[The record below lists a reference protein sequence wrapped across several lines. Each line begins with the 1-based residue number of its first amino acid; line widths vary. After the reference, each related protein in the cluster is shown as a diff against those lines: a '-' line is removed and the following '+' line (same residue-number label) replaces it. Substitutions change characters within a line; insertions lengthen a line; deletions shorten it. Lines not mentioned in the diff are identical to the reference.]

1 MNRHTQEAGLHG
13 VWLSEPS
20 ASTVEV
26 AALAGYD
33 TVVLDVEH
41 GSFDLAALNWLLP
54 FIRAKGME
62 VIVKVLGPQ
71 REAIQQAL
79 DLGANAVAIPHVE
92 SVAHAEQ
99 VCGYAKFPP
108 LGDRSFAG
116 GRVSDYRGFD
126 DAWVA
131 EQDSGTRCYPMIEDA
146 SAFADI
152 EQILA
157 LDSVDGIF
165 IGPSDL
171 SLRRDRGAYTAG
183 EDDLTDIAYLA
194 DAANAAGKPWILPA
208 WSPAEQ
214 KLAAEKNA
222 HVIIATM
229 QYGALL
235 TGLSG
240 ASAALRE
247 IQAQA
252 GE

>member
-1 MNRHTQEAGLHG
+1 MTTNTRGLHG

-92 SVAHAEQ
+92 SVEHAEL
-99 VCGYAKFPP
+99 VCGFAKFPP

-116 GRVSDYRGFD
+116 GRVSNYRGFD
-126 DAWVA
+126 DAWVV
-131 EQDSGTRCYPMIEDA
+131 EQDAQTRCYPMIEDA

-157 LDSVDGIF
+157 LDVVDGIF

-171 SLRRDRGAYTAG
+171 SLRRDRGAYTVAEG
-183 EDDLTDIAYLA
+183 DVTDIAHLA

-214 KLAAEKNA
+214 KLAVDKNA
-222 HVIIATM
+222 HLIIATM

-235 TGLSG
+235 SGLSG
-240 ASAALRE
+240 ASAALHK
-247 IQAQA
+247 IQAAA

>member
-1 MNRHTQEAGLHG
+1 MITDELATGLHG

-62 VIVKVLGPQ
+62 VVVKVLGPH

-92 SVAHAEQ
+92 SVEHAKT

-116 GRVSDYRGFD
+116 GRVSSYRGFD
-126 DAWVA
+126 DQWVT
-131 EQDSGTRCYPMIEDA
+131 EQDTTTRCYPMIEDS

-152 EQILA
+152 TDILS
-157 LDSVDGIF
+157 LPTVDGIF

-171 SLRRDRGAYTAG
+171 SLRRDRGAYTVSEG
-183 EDDLTDIAYLA
+183 DLTDIGHLA
-194 DAANAAGKPWILPA
+194 DAANAAGKPWVLPA

-214 KLAAEKNA
+214 RLAVEKNA
-222 HVIIATM
+222 HLIIATM

-235 TGLSG
+235 SGLATASTSLRAIQTETG
-240 ASAALRE
+240 E
-247 IQAQA
+247 
-252 GE
+252 